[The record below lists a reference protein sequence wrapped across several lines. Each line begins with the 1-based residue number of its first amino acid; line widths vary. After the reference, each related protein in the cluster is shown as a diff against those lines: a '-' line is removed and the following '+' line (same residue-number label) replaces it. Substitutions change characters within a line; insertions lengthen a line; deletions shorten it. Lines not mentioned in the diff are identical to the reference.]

1 MKYMVMECHPG
12 YAVVL
17 DEEGHFRK
25 VANLQ
30 YETGQIVTD
39 IIEMQLPQKKKGSRW
54 MYSLAAMAACLVLVL
69 TSVLQTDRTAY
80 ASVYIMINPEV
91 RMDVNRKDV
100 VVGLEGANAD
110 GEALIKGTVM
120 RKKIWIWS
128 WTNWLTVPLIWVI
141 CTKEDRFP

>member
-39 IIEMQLPQKKKGSRW
+39 IIEMQLPQKKKRSRW
-54 MYSLAAMAACLVLVL
+54 MYSLAAMAACFVLVL
-69 TSVLQTDRTAY
+69 TSVLQTDRTKVFAR
-80 ASVYIMINPEV
+80 A
-91 RMDVNRKDV
+91 R
-100 VVGLEGANAD
+100 
-110 GEALIKGTVM
+110 
-120 RKKIWIWS
+120 
-128 WTNWLTVPLIWVI
+128 
-141 CTKEDRFP
+141 